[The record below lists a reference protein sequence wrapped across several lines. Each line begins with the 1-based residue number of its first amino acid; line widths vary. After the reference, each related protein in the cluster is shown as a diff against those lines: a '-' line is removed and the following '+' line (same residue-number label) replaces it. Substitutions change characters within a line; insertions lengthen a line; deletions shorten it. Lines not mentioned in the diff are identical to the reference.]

1 VGVDGQLCVLAALS
15 LGIEL
20 PEPVEQED
28 GWVIDK
34 P

>member
-1 VGVDGQLCVLAALS
+1 MGVNGQLFVLAALN

-20 PEPVEQED
+20 PEPVEQEA